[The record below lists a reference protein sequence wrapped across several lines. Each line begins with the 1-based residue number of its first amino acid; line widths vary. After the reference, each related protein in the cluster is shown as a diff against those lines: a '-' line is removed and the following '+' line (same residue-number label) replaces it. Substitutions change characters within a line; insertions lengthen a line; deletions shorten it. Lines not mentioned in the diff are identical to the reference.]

1 MSHAAHELHEEFPDQ
16 AERLHHLKT
25 HDNHFAKLADA
36 YHTVN
41 RAIHRAESGVE
52 ALADAAL
59 EDLKKQRLTLKDQIA
74 GMLQAA

>member
-25 HDNHFAKLADA
+25 HDAHFAKLAEI

-41 RAIHRAESGVE
+41 RSIHRAESGVE

>member
-1 MSHAAHELHEEFPDQ
+1 MSHAAHELHDEFPDQ
-16 AERLHHLKT
+16 LERLHHLKS

-41 RAIHRAESGVE
+41 RAIHRAEAGVE
-52 ALADAAL
+52 ALADDAL

-74 GMLQAA
+74 GMLRAA

>member
-1 MSHAAHELHEEFPDQ
+1 MSHAPNELHDEFPDQ
-16 AERLHHLKT
+16 AERLHHLTT

-52 ALADAAL
+52 ALADETI
-59 EDLKKQRLTLKDQIA
+59 EDMKKQRLTLKDQIA
-74 GMLQAA
+74 GMLHIA